1 VPLRRPACAVVA
13 GYVSGGKK
21 IKRFH
26 LKRVFL
32 KIPKIGGPYCPASP
46 HAACAWRADIN
57 NIFTSRNGVVSPQG
71 KIKKWRREFPVT
83 ETYIYMNHA
92 GVAPLSRRVQD
103 AMAGFIADATLNGA
117 VNSDQWAEAAEVC
130 RAAAAQLIN
139 ADTTE
144 IAFMKNTTQGILI
157 AANGID
163 WREGDN
169 VVTTAVEFP
178 ANIYPWWS
186 LKERYGVQ
194 TRMVP
199 ERDGCIHLED
209 IASAIDARTRALT
222 ISHVEFASGFRNDVQ
237 ALGDLCREHNIW
249 FIVDAI
255 QSLGAIEVDVKSCN
269 VDILAADGHK
279 WLLAPEGAAIFYCAE
294 EKRERLIN
302 TNVGWSSVV
311 NPRDFLSYDLTQ
323 KPDAT
328 RFEEGSYN
336 SVGLY
341 GLKAAIDLL
350 LDIGIPTIEASVL
363 ELTKR
368 LIEGLEAKGYRVNT
382 PRADSDR
389 AGIVIFEGERYTPT
403 EIYEKLHAEDIITA
417 ERGSGVRVSP
427 HFYNT
432 ASEVKHLLEVLPD
445 I

>member
-1 VPLRRPACAVVA
+1 MN
-13 GYVSGGKK
+13 S
-21 IKRFH
+21 
-26 LKRVFL
+26 
-32 KIPKIGGPYCPASP
+32 ASDSKP
-46 HAACAWRADIN
+46 RQDWR
-57 NIFTSRNGVVSPQG
+57 S
-71 KIKKWRREFPVT
+71 EFPVS

-92 GVAPLSRRVQD
+92 GVAPLSRRVRE
-103 AMAGFIADATLNGA
+103 AMAGFIEDATVNGA
-117 VNSDQWAEAAEVC
+117 VNSEDWAETAEVC
-130 RAAAAQLIN
+130 RSAAAQLIN
-139 ADTTE
+139 ADPTE

-163 WREGDN
+163 WQEGDN

-178 ANIYPWWS
+178 ANVYPWWR

-199 ERDGCIHLED
+199 ERDGRISIED
-209 IASAIDARTRALT
+209 IAAAINTRTRALT
-222 ISHVEFASGFRNDVQ
+222 ISHVEFASGFRNDLQ
-237 ALGDLCREHNIW
+237 ALGELCREHDIW

-279 WLLAPEGAAIFYCAE
+279 WLLAPEGAAIFYCAD
-294 EKRERLIN
+294 EKREQLIN
-302 TNVGWSSVV
+302 TNIGWASVV
-311 NPRDFLSYDLTQ
+311 NPRDFLDYDLTQ

-341 GLKAAIDLL
+341 GLNAAIDLL
-350 LDIGIPTIEASVL
+350 LDIGIPAIETHIL
-363 ELTKR
+363 ELTAG
-368 LIEGLEAKGYRVNT
+368 LIAGLEAKGYRVIT
-382 PRADSDR
+382 PKKDLER
-389 AGIVIFEGERYTPT
+389 AGIVIFESAQHPPA
-403 EIYEKLHAEDIITA
+403 EIYEMLHAENIITA

-432 ASEVKHLLEVLPD
+432 ASEVERLLEVLPD
-445 I
+445 L

>member
-1 VPLRRPACAVVA
+1 M
-13 GYVSGGKK
+13 
-21 IKRFH
+21 
-26 LKRVFL
+26 
-32 KIPKIGGPYCPASP
+32 
-46 HAACAWRADIN
+46 N
-57 NIFTSRNGVVSPQG
+57 NPSEREIWQ
-71 KIKKWRREFPVT
+71 KWRNQFPVT

-92 GVAPLSRRVQD
+92 GVAPLSRRVRE
-103 AMAGFIADATLNGA
+103 AMAGFIEDATVNGA
-117 VNSDQWAEAAEVC
+117 VNAEDWAETAEVC

-139 ADTTE
+139 ADPTE

-163 WREGDN
+163 WQEGDN

-178 ANIYPWWS
+178 ANVYPWWR

-199 ERDGCIHLED
+199 EQDGRISIED
-209 IASAIDARTRALT
+209 IAAAIDGRTRALT
-222 ISHVEFASGFRNDVQ
+222 ISHVEFASGFRNDIQ
-237 ALGDLCREHNIW
+237 ALGELCRERDIW

-279 WLLAPEGAAIFYCAE
+279 WLLAPEGAAIFYCAD
-294 EKRERLIN
+294 EKREQLIN
-302 TNVGWSSVV
+302 TNIGWASVV
-311 NPRDFLSYDLTQ
+311 NPRDFLDYDLTQ

-341 GLKAAIDLL
+341 GLNAAIDLL
-350 LDIGIPTIEASVL
+350 LDIGIPTIETHIL
-363 ELTKR
+363 ELTAG
-368 LIEGLEAKGYRVNT
+368 LIAGLEAKGYRVIT
-382 PRADSDR
+382 PKKDLER
-389 AGIVIFEGERYTPT
+389 AGIVIFESAQHTPA
-403 EIYEKLHAEDIITA
+403 EIYEMLHAENIITA

-432 ASEVKHLLEVLPD
+432 TSEVERLLEVLPVF
-445 I
+445 